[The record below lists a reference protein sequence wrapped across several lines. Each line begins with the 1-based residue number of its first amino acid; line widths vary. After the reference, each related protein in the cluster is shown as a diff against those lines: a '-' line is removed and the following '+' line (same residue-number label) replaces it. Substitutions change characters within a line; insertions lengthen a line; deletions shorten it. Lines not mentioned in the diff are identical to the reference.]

1 MMFRLPWPGPRL
13 AVLAIAL
20 TMACLCALAPV
31 ANAQSGYT
39 STRAMSFGG
48 AWSGG
53 PSNGALYVNPAGM
66 MLLSTYSAEF
76 GYHYN
81 GAGNRHGLGVS
92 AIDSSTNPN
101 IAAGVAYSYTLG
113 PGEEDGK
120 NDNAR
125 DHDMRFAVAVPVVP
139 NLLFLGVG
147 GHYTSVRGF
156 ETVTR
161 APPIGLP
168 TSPIVTTEATRFN
181 AMTVDI
187 GLMAALARVVAI
199 GVSVQ
204 NLAQTENVLE
214 GRRYNGG
221 AAFFIGP
228 VHAEAQYSMAQ
239 RRDNKEYEG
248 TFSAGAEVTIARR
261 VPIRVGM
268 TTRSFTDALWITGG
282 LGYRSE
288 YVGFEV
294 GYQQSIEVANDRAA
308 MATVSIYR

>member
-13 AVLAIAL
+13 AVLAAAL
-20 TMACLCALAPV
+20 TVVCLCVFAP
-31 ANAQSGYT
+31 AASAQNGYT

-66 MLLSTYSAEF
+66 MLLSTYSAEL

-81 GAGNRHGLGVS
+81 GTGNRHGMGVS

-101 IAAGVAYSYTLG
+101 IAAGLAYSYTLG
-113 PGEEDGK
+113 PGETDDK
-120 NDNAR
+120 DDNAR
-125 DHDMRFAVAVPVVP
+125 DHDMRFAIAAPVVP
-139 NLLFLGVG
+139 NLIFLGVG

-168 TSPIVTTEATRFN
+168 TSPTVTTEATRFN

-204 NLAQTENVLE
+204 NLAQTQNVLA
-214 GRRYNGG
+214 GRRYTGG
-221 AAFFIGP
+221 AALFIGP

-268 TTRSFTDALWITGG
+268 TTRNLTDAIWITGG

-288 YVGFEV
+288 YAGFEV
-294 GYQQSIEVANDRAA
+294 GYQQSTEAA
-308 MATVSIYR
+308 SDMAVMATVSLYR